1 MYLDFYF
8 EEQHKGLL
16 CPVDLLP
23 LDSYSPSFS
32 FSLTDIMK
40 WAKYFQRIMY
50 NFITSAHSGPLPA
63 LCRGFTFKAAWPGF
77 GQFYVESIITSDIW
91 QTLCLF
97 LSFQFA
103 LGTFLAVAFNTYIPC
118 FYLCFSESLWNEL
131 WVFHNNS
138 YITGRENPLQHRL
151 RFCRYSKATSGCLM
165 KDEL

>member
-1 MYLDFYF
+1 MYDFLFFSTSLLIGYYDVYLDFYF

-63 LCRGFTFKAAWPGF
+63 LCRGFTFKAAWLWSVLRRVYNYF
-77 GQFYVESIITSDIW
+77 RYLANT
-91 QTLCLF
+91 
-97 LSFQFA
+97 LSFSV
-103 LGTFLAVAFNTYIPC
+103 LPICPWH
-118 FYLCFSESLWNEL
+118 FS
-131 WVFHNNS
+131 
-138 YITGRENPLQHRL
+138 
-151 RFCRYSKATSGCLM
+151 SGCLQHLHPVLLSVFFRVTL
-165 KDEL
+165 KWIVSFPQ